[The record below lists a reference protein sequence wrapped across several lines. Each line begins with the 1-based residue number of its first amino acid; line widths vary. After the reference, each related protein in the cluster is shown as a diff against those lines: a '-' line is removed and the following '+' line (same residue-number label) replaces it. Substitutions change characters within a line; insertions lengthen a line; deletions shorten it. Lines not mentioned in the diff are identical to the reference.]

1 MESLRTVQALQC
13 AVMVSLGLGISQAY
27 GADDCSGG
35 TAALDKSHEERD
47 LANGNVM
54 SSFIGYDVIGSDED
68 SSSNAD
74 MTNCHSTW
82 LVSFDG
88 KSKGGGYCAF
98 KDKDGD
104 TEYVEWEATPHG
116 GTWRDMGGTGKWAS
130 KHNSGWTKEVAREGQ
145 MALIQ
150 WGGTCERW
158 DVCRAR
164 TNAGISALRAMARLP
179 SELFDTKLSQAR
191 R

>member
-1 MESLRTVQALQC
+1 MESLRTVQALQS
-13 AVMVSLGLGISQAY
+13 AVLVSLALGFSQAY
-27 GADDCSGG
+27 GADNCSGS
-35 TAALDKSHEERD
+35 TVALDKSYEERD
-47 LANGNVM
+47 LSNGNVM
-54 SSFIGYDVIGSDED
+54 SSFIGYDVIGSDD
-68 SSSNAD
+68 GFNAD
-74 MTNCHSTW
+74 MKNCHGTW

-98 KDKDGD
+98 KGKDGD
-104 TEYVEWEATPHG
+104 TEYVEWEATPQG
-116 GTWRDMGGTGKWAS
+116 GTWSDMGGTGKWAS

-179 SELFDTKLSQAR
+179 IELFDTKLSEAR